1 MSTIGRLDTLKNTE
15 IIRENAFEQKKKK
28 LGLQFNLG
36 LELISWVFAGL
47 KKFLVQY
54 SRTHLCPGL
63 NSSTLFLKKEK
74 LDKFVK

>member
-1 MSTIGRLDTLKNTE
+1 MKVKKATQFYFILSTIGRLDTLKNTE

-47 KKFLVQY
+47 KKFLVQ
-54 SRTHLCPGL
+54 
-63 NSSTLFLKKEK
+63 
-74 LDKFVK
+74 